1 MAAMKAV
8 MVVLMATQ
16 VHGFFQAPSLP
27 LRRASNVLAQR
38 ARPFRM
44 AVVDDKKEVKEYFN
58 NEGFNR
64 WSKIY
69 SESDDVNAVQKFIR
83 TGHQQTIDKV
93 LAWIQED
100 GSAANGETFCDAGC
114 GVGSLAIPLAQMG
127 AKVRASDISEAMA
140 NEGAARAADM
150 ALKGSV
156 TFETADL
163 ESLNGSYDT
172 VTCIDVLIHYPTEKM
187 DSMVGHLC
195 DIASK
200 RFIISFAPFTP
211 FYAALKFVGSLA
223 PGPSKATRA
232 YLHAES
238 DVVAALE
245 KRGFKVKR
253 SDMTATNFYFSRLL
267 EAVKE

>member
-1 MAAMKAV
+1 
-8 MVVLMATQ
+8 
-16 VHGFFQAPSLP
+16 
-27 LRRASNVLAQR
+27 
-38 ARPFRM
+38 M

-69 SESDDVNAVQKFIR
+69 SESDD
-83 TGHQQTIDKV
+83 
-93 LAWIQED
+93 ED

-140 NEGAARAADM
+140 NEGAAPAR

-163 ESLNGSYDT
+163 ESLN
-172 VTCIDVLIHYPTEKM
+172 
-187 DSMVGHLC
+187 
-195 DIASK
+195 AK

-245 KRGFKVKR
+245 KRGKGEYEEIEILTVLGFRIQGEAIGHDSYQLLLLEIVGSGKGVEKR
-253 SDMTATNFYFSRLL
+253 SPAETLL
-267 EAVKE
+267 YAG